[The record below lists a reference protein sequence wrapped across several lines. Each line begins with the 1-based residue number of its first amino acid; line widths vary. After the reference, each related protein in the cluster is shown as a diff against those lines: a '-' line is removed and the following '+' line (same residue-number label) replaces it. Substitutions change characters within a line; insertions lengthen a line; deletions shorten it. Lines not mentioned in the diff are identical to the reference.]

1 VSQGVDIPPFEF
13 GSYEEPSDP
22 VTVAVLDAAHAE
34 FLSFGIRRATL
45 DSVAKRAKVG
55 RMTLH
60 RRFATKQELV
70 DAVFER
76 SNSRIV
82 ASIREV
88 AAAQPTLTDALV
100 ESLALGVELVRG
112 DSLIARLIETDPD
125 AVIPY
130 LAFDARA
137 LVRASTRYVVEEIE
151 SLNPAVDARAG
162 RLAAEAIIRV
172 CHSIILTP
180 KAFDD
185 LADGSLLREFLR
197 TVVSG
202 LIPDPAATDG

>member
-1 VSQGVDIPPFEF
+1 VSQGIDIPPFAFET
-13 GSYEEPSDP
+13 YEEPSDP
-22 VTVAVLDAAHAE
+22 VTVAILDAAHAE
-34 FLSFGIRRATL
+34 FLSYGIRRATL

-70 DAVFER
+70 DAVFGR

-88 AAAQPTLTDALV
+88 AAAQSTLMDALV

-137 LVRASTRYVVEEIE
+137 LVRASTGYVVDEIAM
-151 SLNPAVDARAG
+151 LNPAFNTRGG
-162 RLAAEAIIRV
+162 RLAAEAVIRV

-180 KAFDD
+180 HAFDD
-185 LADGSLLREFLR
+185 LSDGSLLREFLQ
-197 TVVSG
+197 TVVVG
-202 LIPDPAATDG
+202 LIPEPKSTDL

>member
-1 VSQGVDIPPFEF
+1 MSQGVDIPPFDF

-22 VTVAVLDAAHAE
+22 VAVAVLDAAHAE

-60 RRFATKQELV
+60 RRFASKQDLV

-88 AAAQPTLTDALV
+88 AEAQPTLTDALV

-137 LVRASTRYVVEEIE
+137 LVRASTGYVVDEIRMRDPGFDQRD
-151 SLNPAVDARAG
+151 S
-162 RLAAEAIIRV
+162 RLAAEAVIRV

-180 KAFDD
+180 NAFDN
-185 LADGSLLREFLR
+185 LSDGAMLREFLR
-197 TVVSG
+197 TVVG
-202 LIPDPAATDG
+202 GMIPEPTTPDR